1 MTGNIPPVTPAI
13 ARTAVP
19 SVPEQSQEQPQSKPE
34 VSKPSGEPLPVKR
47 PTVAPVDI
55 SKVAERLND
64 FVQSSQRSLRFRVD
78 DPSGRTVITVLDA
91 NTDEVIRE
99 IPSEEALRLAER
111 LDRLDGSLVSA
122 TA

>member
-19 SVPEQSQEQPQSKPE
+19 SVPEQAEERRQPE

-47 PTVAPVDI
+47 PTIAPVDI

-78 DPSGRTVITVLDA
+78 DTSGRTVITVLNA
-91 NTDEVIRE
+91 STDEVIRE

-111 LDRLDGSLVSA
+111 LGADGNLVDE

>member
-19 SVPEQSQEQPQSKPE
+19 SVPEQADEQSRQAVEKPIGD
-34 VSKPSGEPLPVKR
+34 SLPVER
-47 PTVAPVDI
+47 PKVAPVDI
-55 SKVAERLND
+55 SKIAERLND

-78 DPSGRTVITVLDA
+78 DSSGRTVITVLNA
-91 NTDEVIRE
+91 TTDEVIRE
-99 IPSEEALRLAER
+99 IPSEEVLRLAEQ
-111 LDRLDGSLVSA
+111 LSSFSSGLVDA